1 LTALLSYSAPVGAQG
16 RRAAVRR
23 APCDPRRPSHF
34 LSTHAAG
41 ALGSSRKVERRPDRP
56 IQCARDPSGG
66 AVRSGGGAALQESQ
80 IVAFFATIN
89 NRLLI
94 SLATHASELQNSSV
108 RSNAHPPV
116 AELVRAWGS
125 ARCGPPKQLVSTGQR
140 SAAEPVAA
148 DVSRRGLPS
157 ADWAGSSPS
166 PGRPDRL
173 LPGTPPHCRPDAR
186 SARARLR
193 ASAPSK
199 PGRPVC
205 DLL

>member
-1 LTALLSYSAPVGAQG
+1 M
-16 RRAAVRR
+16 
-23 APCDPRRPSHF
+23 
-34 LSTHAAG
+34 
-41 ALGSSRKVERRPDRP
+41 
-56 IQCARDPSGG
+56 
-66 AVRSGGGAALQESQ
+66 RSGGGAALQESQ

-125 ARCGPPKQLVSTGQR
+125 ARCGPPNSWSTGQR

-148 DVSRRGLPS
+148 DVSRRGLPG
-157 ADWAGSSPS
+157 ADWAGSSAS

-173 LPGTPPHCRPDAR
+173 LPGTPAL
-186 SARARLR
+186 SARRPISARPPACFGAFQARPALLRFALRGPTSLMRSRSVVHR
-193 ASAPSK
+193 ASASE
-199 PGRPVC
+199 
-205 DLL
+205 